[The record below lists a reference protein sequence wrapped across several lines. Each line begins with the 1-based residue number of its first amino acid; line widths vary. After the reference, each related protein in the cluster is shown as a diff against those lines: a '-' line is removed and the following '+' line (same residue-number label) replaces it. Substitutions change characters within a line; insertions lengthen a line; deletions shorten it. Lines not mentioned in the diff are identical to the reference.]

1 MPLGDLFKKNYN
13 YKYIDITPIQEKS
26 KQVLLDEKYG
36 DCDLPYIP
44 DNLVM
49 KCPSCSETLY
59 DKELKENS
67 YCCRHCG
74 FHYRL
79 YARKRILQ
87 IADEGIL
94 EAIDK
99 DLTTLNP
106 LDYPGYE
113 EKIKSYQEKTGNK
126 EAILTGKAKING
138 KPVIMGVMDSF
149 FMMGS
154 MGSVVGEKV
163 AIAIEKAGA
172 EKLPLIFFTASG
184 GARMQEGILSLMQ
197 MAKTSSAL
205 KRFSDNGGLYITV
218 LTDPTMG
225 GVTASFAMLGDIIL
239 AEPNILVGFAGKRVI
254 EQTIKQKLPKDF
266 QTAEFLLKHGFIDKI
281 VERKDL
287 KNTLSNILLLH
298 KDN

>member
-1 MPLGDLFKKNYN
+1 MPLGDLFKKNYT
-13 YKYIDITPIQEKS
+13 YIDITPIQEGS

-36 DCDLPYIP
+36 DLDAPYIP

-49 KCPSCSETLY
+49 KCPSCSGTLY
-59 DKELKENS
+59 DKELKENG
-67 YCCRHCG
+67 YCCKHCG

-87 IADEGIL
+87 IADEGTF
-94 EAIDK
+94 EPMDEG
-99 DLTTLNP
+99 LTTLNP

-113 EKIKSYQEKTGNK
+113 DKIKGYQEKTGNK
-126 EAILTGKAKING
+126 EAILTGKAQING
-138 KPVIMGVMDSF
+138 EPVIMGVMDSF

-163 AIAIEKAGA
+163 TRAIEKADA
-172 EKLPLIFFTASG
+172 EKLPLIFFIASG

-205 KRFSDNGGLYITV
+205 KRFSDKGGLYITV
-218 LTDPTMG
+218 LTDPTTG

-239 AEPNILVGFAGKRVI
+239 AEPDTLVGFAGKRVI
-254 EQTIKQKLPKDF
+254 EQTIKQKLPEDF
-266 QTAEFLLKHGFIDKI
+266 QTAEFLLEHGFIDKI

-287 KNTLSNILLLH
+287 KDTLSNILVLH
-298 KDN
+298 KEG